1 MEWHDK
7 VQKQN
12 THNGRRSM
20 IIRSYVALMDY
31 RATIEELISGGNIEV
46 SVQSE
51 LVSLLT
57 SESIPPIMSKSRKN
71 RFLQEVSI
79 SIVSFAEK
87 IGTEA
92 ATRKMKEMGLCPADI
107 FNLLTLNRTYP
118 ASPGIKS
125 EYALYGSIVSL
136 GTILPKRYNGKILEG
151 VGLAPILSCEDGP
164 RDPLKR
170 RELSL
175 NLTEYVND
183 LDGLVRKYEDWW
195 PIGTQFVCMD
205 DMNENAFI
213 EDNLILQ

>member
-1 MEWHDK
+1 
-7 VQKQN
+7 
-12 THNGRRSM
+12 M

-46 SVQSE
+46 SVQPE

-79 SIVSFAEK
+79 SVVSFAEK

-92 ATRKMKEMGLCPADI
+92 VIRKMKEMGLCPADV

-125 EYALYGSIVSL
+125 EYALHGGIVSL

-151 VGLAPILSCEDGP
+151 VGLAPILLCEDSPRGP
-164 RDPLKR
+164 LPLRR
-170 RELSL
+170 RELIL
-175 NLTEYVND
+175 NLTENVDD
-183 LDGLVRKYEDWW
+183 LNGLVKECEDWW

-213 EDNLILQ
+213 ENNLIL